1 MSSGA
6 DLVKVKRRGHL
17 LCLRCTRYRFDKAE
31 NADYT
36 RSKVSKS
43 LDHLSV
49 IGLAKETDMMS
60 TTIFLN
66 CFALKERVFFGL
78 QLNLVAVPAEQI
90 RTIPVNVEVNL

>member
-1 MSSGA
+1 
-6 DLVKVKRRGHL
+6 
-17 LCLRCTRYRFDKAE
+17 
-31 NADYT
+31 
-36 RSKVSKS
+36 
-43 LDHLSV
+43 
-49 IGLAKETDMMS
+49 MMS